1 MPSPKHQPTVPAV
14 PSFSPKLLPKS
25 LPQVAKKPVPGK
37 KQAALA
43 QSKEKVKGGKGKQD
57 VTSAGDLSH
66 ASITV
71 LSEKKLFL
79 GQKLTVIQGDLS
91 GVTADAAI
99 HPTNASFSL
108 SGEVGQAL
116 EKVGGK
122 EFIQEV
128 KELLAAHGP
137 LESTGAAICPGHHFP
152 AKFVLH
158 CNIPSWSTVNANDSL
173 ETSVRNCLSLADE
186 KNIKVLAV
194 PPLVT
199 HSAPSQKQQAAQV
212 ILKAISNYF
221 VNVMSSS
228 LKQIYFVLSD
238 MESIGIYTSE
248 LAKLDS

>member
-1 MPSPKHQPTVPAV
+1 MFL
-14 PSFSPKLLPKS
+14 SFCSF
-25 LPQVAKKPVPGK
+25 
-37 KQAALA
+37 
-43 QSKEKVKGGKGKQD
+43 
-57 VTSAGDLSH
+57 
-66 ASITV
+66 
-71 LSEKKLFL
+71 FL
-79 GQKLTVIQGDLS
+79 ML
-91 GVTADAAI
+91 
-99 HPTNASFSL
+99 
-108 SGEVGQAL
+108 GQAL

-199 HSAPSQKQQAAQV
+199 HRLVEKPHAQDRKSV
-212 ILKAISNYF
+212 
-221 VNVMSSS
+221 V
-228 LKQIYFVLSD
+228 
-238 MESIGIYTSE
+238 
-248 LAKLDS
+248 

>member
-199 HSAPSQKQQAAQV
+199 HRLVEKPHAQFFYCNTLTTLNLAYVIQTGQWLTASDHLLKFLAWQK
-212 ILKAISNYF
+212 F
-221 VNVMSSS
+221 TRS
-228 LKQIYFVLSD
+228 L
-238 MESIGIYTSE
+238 
-248 LAKLDS
+248 